1 MQAGGAGWPVALGR
15 RDSTTSAFAA
25 AAAFLPTPDMDLP
38 ALIQN
43 FARVGFSTEEM
54 IILSGT
60 SFW

>member
-1 MQAGGAGWPVALGR
+1 VQAGGAGWPVALGR

-25 AAAFLPTPDMDLP
+25 AAAFLPTEDMDLP

-60 SFW
+60 SF